1 MANFNISNS
10 NFSLTIKFLTF
21 GEENTVIINMKGVKS
36 FRNSE
41 FSFADRLP
49 EKASAKKCLK
59 QFVQGKKFQGKLH
72 QFISGKYCYKTS
84 SEKKKIYNNTLLQ
97 LNDLL

>member
-10 NFSLTIKFLTF
+10 SFSLTIKFLTF
-21 GEENTVIINMKGVKS
+21 GEENTVIIKMKGVKS

-59 QFVQGKKFQGKLH
+59 EFIQGKKFQSKLH
-72 QFISGKYCYKTS
+72 QFVNGKYCYKNS
-84 SEKKKIYNNTLLQ
+84 SEKKKIYDNSISQLIALL
-97 LNDLL
+97 